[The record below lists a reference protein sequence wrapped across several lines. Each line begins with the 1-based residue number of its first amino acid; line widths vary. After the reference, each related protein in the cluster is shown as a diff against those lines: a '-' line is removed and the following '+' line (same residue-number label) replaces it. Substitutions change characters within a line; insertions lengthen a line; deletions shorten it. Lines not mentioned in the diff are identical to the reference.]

1 MCEFGT
7 ATIKDNMV
15 MCGITVYV
23 LATISMARSVRRGQ
37 ACQPEGF
44 REGRRTRGAARK
56 QAGNY
61 VCRGSAV
68 SKYVADLENDLGV
81 HLINRTTRRA
91 SPTEN
96 GQPYFERVLAI
107 LADLDAADRSVAH
120 LQSTP
125 RGLLRV
131 NAPMS
136 FGTITLGP
144 VIADFMALH
153 PELQIQLVLSD
164 EQVDPMQEGLHA
176 ADRGA

>member
-1 MCEFGT
+1 MD
-7 ATIKDNMV
+7 K
-15 MCGITVYV
+15 
-23 LATISMARSVRRGQ
+23 LASLRAFAKVVELGSFSE
-37 ACQPEGF
+37 A
-44 REGRRTRGAARK
+44 GRQLRLSR
-56 QAGNY
+56 
-61 VCRGSAV
+61 SAV
-68 SKYVADLENDLGV
+68 SKYVADLERDLGV

-96 GQPYFERVLAI
+96 GQSYFERILAI

-136 FGTITLGP
+136 FGTIKLGP

-164 EQVDPMQEGLHA
+164 EQVDPMQEGLVPVFIA
-176 ADRGA
+176 EMS